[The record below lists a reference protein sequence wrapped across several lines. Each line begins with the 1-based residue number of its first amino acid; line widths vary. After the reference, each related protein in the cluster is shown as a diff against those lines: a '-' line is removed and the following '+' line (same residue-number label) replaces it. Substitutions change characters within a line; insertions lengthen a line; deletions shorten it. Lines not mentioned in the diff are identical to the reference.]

1 MEPGTRVPV
10 PSTNQDGRRPLLI
23 IMRSTECASSLF
35 CYYRNEKE
43 PGLHV
48 SSVVGASVTAGVV
61 VAAIACVA
69 VPQQNTTVITT
80 HCANLSTWH
89 QCSYRLGQLCLDTSD
104 VFQLALPFSRCART
118 IPCLTFGE
126 GILSSSAETHS
137 GLNTNLQVNPWVTE
151 TYWRFKKQTSRA
163 YYKWTQ

>member
-10 PSTNQDGRRPLLI
+10 PSTNQDARRPLLI

-48 SSVVGASVTAGVV
+48 LSLVSSVVGASVTAGVV

-69 VPQQNTTVITT
+69 VPQQNTTV
-80 HCANLSTWH
+80 
-89 QCSYRLGQLCLDTSD
+89 
-104 VFQLALPFSRCART
+104 
-118 IPCLTFGE
+118 
-126 GILSSSAETHS
+126 
-137 GLNTNLQVNPWVTE
+137 
-151 TYWRFKKQTSRA
+151 
-163 YYKWTQ
+163 